1 MVFFIVIC
9 LAATSFDFGFDKYIM
24 CGPGLR
30 LIFIDNS
37 PFEFVLLDFIVLSIW
52 YLILVFFMFVRINKP
67 TYLLT
72 MLIVSYFAWIL
83 DPLFDVIGYNVLTY
97 KPLENLFGF
106 LVDVP
111 FVGFTKFNNTIVMG
125 SFLFCL
131 VLYVPFFLAGIA
143 FVKFWRAKVAPAFI
157 RSPLYKAAANL
168 PVIGKIFEAFEEK
181 F

>member
-1 MVFFIVIC
+1 MLKWISGLFKA
-9 LAATSFDFGFDKYIM
+9 LNANQNPAEMAHGFAL
-24 CGPGLR
+24 GLM
-30 LIFIDNS
+30 LGLMPKNNA
-37 PFEFVLLDFIVLSIW
+37 LW

-67 TYLLT
+67 AYLLT

-83 DPLFDVIGYNVLTY
+83 DPLFDLIGYNVLTY
-97 KPLENLFGF
+97 KPLESLFGF

>member
-1 MVFFIVIC
+1 MLNWISGLFKA
-9 LAATSFDFGFDKYIM
+9 LNANKNPAEMAHGFAL
-24 CGPGLR
+24 GLM
-30 LIFIDNS
+30 LGLMPKNNA
-37 PFEFVLLDFIVLSIW
+37 LW
-52 YLILVFFMFVRINKP
+52 YLVLVFFMFVRINKP

-83 DPLFDVIGYNVLTY
+83 DPVFDLIGYKVLTY
-97 KPLENLFGF
+97 KPLESIFAY

-125 SFLFCL
+125 SFLFSL
-131 VLYVPFFLAGIA
+131 AIYIPFFILGIL
-143 FVKFWRAKVAPAFI
+143 FVKFWRTKVAPGFI
-157 RSPLYKAAANL
+157 RSPLYKAAQNL